1 MKSRLQF
8 LGLFILFKFSILAW
22 GKELPNVVIIL
33 ADDLGY
39 GDCEPFNPA
48 SKISTPN
55 LNQLASEGIRFTD
68 AHAASGTCTPS
79 RYGLLTGINPARTGV
94 LNTLLARGKAIITKE
109 EKTLGDLFR
118 SQGYHTHMVGKWH
131 LGFNYPNQKKNKWTD
146 QPLSGGPVDRGF
158 DTFFGIPSSAGS
170 DPMCWIE
177 NNRFTK
183 EPTEPFTF
191 PKFNIKGE
199 SITVKTKTAPGFS
212 VEHASPTLVKRA
224 VKIIEDHAQDKSD
237 RPFFLHYASPIPH
250 QPWAPMKKFAGKSG
264 FGPYGDFLMQM
275 DWVVGEIHQTLKKNG
290 LDQNTLLIFT
300 SDNGAGPV
308 AHKRMKA
315 QGHASSEKFRGM
327 KAHRYEGGHR
337 VPFIAKWPGKLAAGT
352 TSESTINFTDFFAT
366 FADLLKVNL
375 KKEFPTAVDS
385 HSFLTALLK
394 PEKRFSR
401 PPMVHRLNA
410 LRVDDWKWIHP
421 DRKTPFEKT
430 KPREYELY
438 DLQKDPGEQTN
449 LAAEN
454 QKLVDKLY
462 QTYQKF
468 DQEIKLK

>member
-1 MKSRLQF
+1 MKSRPQF

-48 SKISTPN
+48 SRISTPN
-55 LNQLASEGIRFTD
+55 LNKLASEGIRFTD

-327 KAHRYEGGHR
+327 KA
-337 VPFIAKWPGKLAAGT
+337 IAT
-352 TSESTINFTDFFAT
+352 
-366 FADLLKVNL
+366 
-375 KKEFPTAVDS
+375 
-385 HSFLTALLK
+385 
-394 PEKRFSR
+394 
-401 PPMVHRLNA
+401 
-410 LRVDDWKWIHP
+410 RVDTGCP
-421 DRKTPFEKT
+421 LSRSGP
-430 KPREYELY
+430 
-438 DLQKDPGEQTN
+438 
-449 LAAEN
+449 EN
-454 QKLVDKLY
+454 WP
-462 QTYQKF
+462 
-468 DQEIKLK
+468 QEPPPNPPSISPISSPPLPIC

>member
-1 MKSRLQF
+1 M
-8 LGLFILFKFSILAW
+8 
-22 GKELPNVVIIL
+22 IIL

-48 SKISTPN
+48 SRISTPN
-55 LNQLASEGIRFTD
+55 LNKLASEGIRFTD

-79 RYGLLTGINPARTGV
+79 RYGLLTGINPARSGI

-118 SQGYHTHMVGKWH
+118 SKGYRTHMVGKWH

-146 QPLSGGPVDRGF
+146 QPLPGGPVDQGF

-199 SITVKTKTAPGFS
+199 SITVKTKTASGFS
-212 VEHASPTLVKRA
+212 VEQASPTLVKRA
-224 VKIIEDHAQDKSD
+224 VKIIKDHAQDKSD
-237 RPFFLHYASPIPH
+237 RPFFLYYASPIPH
-250 QPWAPMKKFAGKSG
+250 QPWAPMKKFVGKSG

-337 VPFIAKWPGKLAAGT
+337 VPFIAKWPGKLAEGT

-375 KKEFPTAVDS
+375 NKEFPTAVDS
-385 HSFLTALLK
+385 HSFLTALYK
-394 PEKRFSR
+394 PEKRFPH

-430 KPREYELY
+430 KPGEYAMY
-438 DLQKDPGEQTN
+438 DLRKDPGEQTN
-449 LAAEN
+449 LATEN
-454 QKLVDKLY
+454 PKLADEFY
-462 QTYQKF
+462 QTYKEF
-468 DQEIKLK
+468 DLEIKLK

>member
-1 MKSRLQF
+1 
-8 LGLFILFKFSILAW
+8 
-22 GKELPNVVIIL
+22 
-33 ADDLGY
+33 
-39 GDCEPFNPA
+39 

-55 LNQLASEGIRFTD
+55 LNQLANEGIRFTD

-94 LNTLLARGKAIITKE
+94 LNTLLARGKAIVSKD

-118 SQGYHTHMVGKWH
+118 SQGYSTHMVGKWH
-131 LGFNYPNQKKNKWTD
+131 LGFDYPNQKKNKWTSE
-146 QPLSGGPVDRGF
+146 PLPGGPINRGF
-158 DTFFGIPSSAGS
+158 DTFFGIHSSAGS

-183 EPTEPFTF
+183 EPTEPLTF
-191 PKFNIKGE
+191 PKFNNKGE
-199 SITVKTKTAPGFS
+199 SSTVKTKTAPGFS
-212 VEHASPTLVKRA
+212 VEQASPTLVKRA
-224 VKIIEDHAQDKSD
+224 VKIIKDHAQEKSD
-237 RPFFLHYASPIPH
+237 KPFFLYYASPIPH
-250 QPWAPMKKFAGKSG
+250 QPWVPMKEFAGKSG
-264 FGPYGDFLMQM
+264 LGPYGDFLMQL
-275 DWVVGEIHQTLKKNG
+275 DWVVGQINDALKKTG
-290 LDQNTLLIFT
+290 LDQNTLLFFT
-300 SDNGAGPV
+300 SDNGVGPV
-308 AHKRMKA
+308 AHTLMKA

-366 FADLLKVNL
+366 FAELLSIDLKE
-375 KKEFPTAVDS
+375 EFPTAVDS
-385 HSFLTALLK
+385 QSFLTALLK
-394 PEKRFSR
+394 PEKRFPR

-430 KPREYELY
+430 KPGEYALY
-438 DLQKDPGEQTN
+438 DLRKDPGEQTN

-454 QKLVDKLY
+454 QKLGDKFY

>member
-1 MKSRLQF
+1 MSPKFVFGF
-8 LGLFILFKFSILAW
+8 LFFLTCLICAW
-22 GKELPNVVIIL
+22 GKNPNVIIIL

-94 LNTLLARGKAIITKE
+94 LNTLLARGKAIVSKD

-118 SQGYHTHMVGKWH
+118 SQGYSTHMVGKWH
-131 LGFNYPNQKKNKWTD
+131 LGFDYPNQKKNKWTSE
-146 QPLSGGPVDRGF
+146 PLPGGPINRGF
-158 DTFFGIPSSAGS
+158 DTFFGIHSSAGS

-183 EPTEPFTF
+183 EPTEPLTF

-199 SITVKTKTAPGFS
+199 SSTVKTKTAPGFS
-212 VEHASPTLVKRA
+212 VEQASPTLVKRA
-224 VKIIEDHAQDKSD
+224 VKIIKDHAQEKSD
-237 RPFFLHYASPIPH
+237 KPFFLYYASPIPH
-250 QPWAPMKKFAGKSG
+250 QPWVPMKEFAGKSG
-264 FGPYGDFLMQM
+264 LGPYGDFLMQM
-275 DWVVGEIHQTLKKNG
+275 DWVVGQINDALKKTG
-290 LDQNTLLIFT
+290 LDQNTLLFFT
-300 SDNGAGPV
+300 SDNGVGPV
-308 AHKRMKA
+308 AHKVMKA

-327 KAHRYEGGHR
+327 KAFRYEGGHR

-366 FADLLKVNL
+366 FAELLSINPNE
-375 KKEFPTAVDS
+375 EFPTAVDS
-385 HSFLTALLK
+385 HSFLTALYE
-394 PEKRFSR
+394 PEKRLPR
-401 PPMVHRLNA
+401 PPMIHRLNA

-421 DRKTPFEKT
+421 DRKTTFEKT

-454 QKLVDKLY
+454 QKLVDKFY

>member
-22 GKELPNVVIIL
+22 GKELSNVVIIL

-39 GDCEPFNPA
+39 GDCESFNPA

-55 LNQLASEGIRFTD
+55 LNQLANEGIRFTD

-118 SQGYHTHMVGKWH
+118 SEGYHTHMVGKWH

-146 QPLSGGPVDRGF
+146 QPLPGGPVDRGF

-183 EPTEPFTF
+183 EPTKPFTF

-212 VEHASPTLVKRA
+212 VEQASPTLVKRA

-237 RPFFLHYASPIPH
+237 RPFFLYYASPIPH

-275 DWVVGEIHQTLKKNG
+275 DWVVGEIHQTLKKKR
-290 LDQNTLLIFT
+290 
-300 SDNGAGPV
+300 ARPKHP
-308 AHKRMKA
+308 AHFHQR
-315 QGHASSEKFRGM
+315 QRRWS
-327 KAHRYEGGHR
+327 GGSQ
-337 VPFIAKWPGKLAAGT
+337 T
-352 TSESTINFTDFFAT
+352 NESTGACLLGKISRHESSSLRGWTPGALYREVARQTGRRDHLRIHHQFHRFLRHLCRFVKSQFGERISHCSGQPEFFNRFAETGKTILPSTDGSPI
-366 FADLLKVNL
+366 
-375 KKEFPTAVDS
+375 EC
-385 HSFLTALLK
+385 
-394 PEKRFSR
+394 
-401 PPMVHRLNA
+401 
-410 LRVDDWKWIHP
+410 
-421 DRKTPFEKT
+421 
-430 KPREYELY
+430 
-438 DLQKDPGEQTN
+438 
-449 LAAEN
+449 LAGG
-454 QKLVDKLY
+454 
-462 QTYQKF
+462 
-468 DQEIKLK
+468 

>member
-1 MKSRLQF
+1 M
-8 LGLFILFKFSILAW
+8 
-22 GKELPNVVIIL
+22 
-33 ADDLGY
+33 
-39 GDCEPFNPA
+39 
-48 SKISTPN
+48 
-55 LNQLASEGIRFTD
+55 TD

-94 LNTLLARGKAIITKE
+94 LNTLLARGKAIVSKD

-118 SQGYHTHMVGKWH
+118 SQGYSTHMVGKWH
-131 LGFNYPNQKKNKWTD
+131 LGFDYPNQKKNKWTSE
-146 QPLSGGPVDRGF
+146 PLPGGPINRGF
-158 DTFFGIPSSAGS
+158 DTFFGIHSSAGS

-177 NNRFTK
+177 NNRFTS
-183 EPTEPFTF
+183 EPTEHLTF

-212 VEHASPTLVKRA
+212 VEQASPTLVKRA
-224 VKIIEDHAQDKSD
+224 VKIIKDHAQEKSDKS
-237 RPFFLHYASPIPH
+237 FFLYYASPIPH
-250 QPWAPMKKFAGKSG
+250 QPWVPMKKFRGKSG
-264 FGPYGDFLMQM
+264 LGDYGDFVMQL
-275 DWVVGEIHQTLKKNG
+275 DWVVGEINQALKKNG
-290 LDQNTLLIFT
+290 LHQNTLLIFT
-300 SDNGAGPV
+300 SDNGVGPV
-308 AHKRMKA
+308 AHTLMKA

-366 FADLLKVNL
+366 FAELLSINPRE
-375 KKEFPTAVDS
+375 EFPTAVDS
-385 HSFLTALLK
+385 QSFLTALLK
-394 PEKRFSR
+394 PEKRFPR

-430 KPREYELY
+430 KPGEYALY
-438 DLQKDPGEQTN
+438 DLRKDPGEQTN

-454 QKLVDKLY
+454 QKLGDIFY

>member
-1 MKSRLQF
+1 M
-8 LGLFILFKFSILAW
+8 LFIYAKDQ
-22 GKELPNVVIIL
+22 PNIVLIL

-39 GDCEPFNPA
+39 GDCEVFNTQ
-48 SKISTPN
+48 SKIKTPH
-55 LNQLASEGIRFTD
+55 LNKLANEGVRFTD
-68 AHAASGTCTPS
+68 AHSASGTCTPS

-131 LGFNYPNQKKNKWTD
+131 LGFDYPKQKKNKWTD
-146 QPLSGGPVDRGF
+146 QALPGGPVDRGF
-158 DTFFGIPSSAGS
+158 DTFFGIHSSAGS

-177 NNRFTK
+177 NNRFTRA
-183 EPTEPFTF
+183 PTEPITY

-199 SITVKTKTAPGFS
+199 SMTVKTKSAPGFS
-212 VEHASPTLVKRA
+212 VMQASPTLVKRA
-224 VKIIEDHAQDKSD
+224 VKIIKGHAQEKSD
-237 RPFFLHYASPIPH
+237 RPFFLYYASPIPH

-275 DWVVGEIHQTLKKNG
+275 DWVVGEINQALKKTG
-290 LDQNTLLIFT
+290 LEQNTLLIFT
-300 SDNGAGPV
+300 SDNGVGPV

-337 VPFIAKWPGKLAAGT
+337 VPFIAKWPSKLAAGT

-366 FADLLKVNL
+366 FAELLGINPKE
-375 KKEFPTAVDS
+375 EFPSAEDS

-394 PEKRFSR
+394 PEKRLAR
-401 PPMVHRLNA
+401 PPMVHRSNA
-410 LRVDDWKWIHP
+410 MRIDDWKWIHP
-421 DRKTPFEKT
+421 GRITPFSKT
-430 KPREYELY
+430 TPNDYELY

-449 LAAEN
+449 LATEN
-454 QKLVDKLY
+454 QKLAKKFF
-462 QTYQKF
+462 QTYMKF